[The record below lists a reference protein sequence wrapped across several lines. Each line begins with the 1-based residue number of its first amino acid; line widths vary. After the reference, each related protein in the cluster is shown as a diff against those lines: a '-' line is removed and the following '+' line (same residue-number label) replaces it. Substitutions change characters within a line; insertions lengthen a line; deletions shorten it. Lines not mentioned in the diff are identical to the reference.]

1 MVFEFDVENYYILHI
16 KPHLPCTMYI
26 KNNWIYSDFSQI
38 MTSFDYTYIL
48 FQIGHEPLDPSLTG
62 TWFGFGKQQ
71 YIYPN
76 IFKYSK
82 FYELLYDSICYTQN
96 LASNYHE
103 VN

>member
-1 MVFEFDVENYYILHI
+1 
-16 KPHLPCTMYI
+16 
-26 KNNWIYSDFSQI
+26 

-48 FQIGHEPLDPSLTG
+48 FQVGHEPLDPSLTG

-82 FYELLYDSICYTQN
+82 FYELLYDS
-96 LASNYHE
+96 
-103 VN
+103 V